1 MSGEKYVK
9 LNRKFFAEEMPSDM
23 KRVFMLVINN
33 TPCIP
38 DDQKIFL
45 CDNIFHYESIGDY
58 SRNQILDIL
67 DDLNLFTTKE

>member
-23 KRVFMLVINN
+23 KRAFMLVINS

-67 DDLNLFTTKE
+67 DDLNLFTTNE

>member
-23 KRVFMLVINN
+23 KRAFMLVINN

-67 DDLNLFTTKE
+67 DDLNLFTTNE

>member
-67 DDLNLFTTKE
+67 DDLNLFTTNE